1 MKNIHIILYTLLML
15 TAMACRNHAEEI
27 RPDREEGP
35 VLSFFTDAS
44 DRSTRASQEV
54 TGSLLHDLGYQTFGI
69 WTWRTAD
76 GADWRTVMDGYHVS
90 YNAKYVGEGRTEY
103 GWGYDQEAGFE
114 HQMLKYWNLSY
125 QKYQFHGYAPWV
137 GSAASTNP
145 YVSMDSNRKLLFHNV
160 SGHFATKSAV
170 TEYSDT
176 YKDQVDWLYTY
187 VERSMTGLAGGLTI
201 DRDLSV
207 YKRTD
212 ADDTNDWLY
221 IGNTDATPYKLVP
234 LRFHHLLP
242 KVVFRLKVYDSTNEE
257 LEIYQKIGLSVL
269 THEDALDHTKDTKL
283 ITKGETVDYY
293 PTFSGTEFPVSSAT
307 YVTNTTPHE
316 STEEF
321 VDNTMFPP
329 FGTPVFKSFKKSNGT
344 QTVDVSPY
352 VPDADGKPTR
362 EGWLELP
369 QKAPAFDVKLSFG
382 GVNYARTLD
391 PAINSVLPQLWEPD
405 HIYIYEIK
413 FNVSAPTLEVTSY
426 MEEWKSESGDFNL
439 SDW

>member
-1 MKNIHIILYTLLML
+1 ML
-15 TAMACRNHAEEI
+15 TAMACRDHAEEI
-27 RPDREEGP
+27 QPDREEGP

-44 DRSTRASQEV
+44 DRSTRASREE

-114 HQMLKYWNLSY
+114 HQVLKYWNLSY

-137 GSAASTNP
+137 GSAASANP

-170 TEYSDT
+170 TEYSVT
-176 YKDQVDWLYTY
+176 NKDIVDWLYTY
-187 VERSMTGLAGGLTI
+187 VERSMTGFSSPALTI
-201 DRDLSV
+201 DRDLSE

-242 KVVFRLKVYDSTNEE
+242 KVVFRLKVYDGTNED
-257 LEIYQKIGLSVL
+257 LEIYQSIGLSVQ
-269 THEDALDHTKDTKL
+269 THKDTKL

-293 PTFSGTEFPVSSAT
+293 PSFPGTEFPTEFPVSTAY

-321 VDNTMFPP
+321 VDNKGLSPLFPP
-329 FGTPVFKSFKKSNGT
+329 SDHPAFKSFKKSNGT

-352 VPDADGKPTR
+352 VTGADGKPTR

-391 PAINSVLPQLWEPD
+391 PAINTSLPQLWEPD

>member
-15 TAMACRNHAEEI
+15 TAMACRDHAEEI
-27 RPDREEGP
+27 LPDREEGP
-35 VLSFFTDAS
+35 VLAFLTDAS
-44 DRSTRASQEV
+44 DRSTRASHEV

-69 WTWRTAD
+69 WTWRTAN
-76 GADWRTVMDGYHVS
+76 GTDWKTVMEHYHVS

-114 HQMLKYWNLSY
+114 HQVLKYWNLSY
-125 QKYQFHGYAPWV
+125 KKYHFKGYAPWV
-137 GSAASTNP
+137 GSVPSATVP
-145 YVSMDSNRKLLFHNV
+145 YVSMAPDHKLLFHNV
-160 SGHFATKSAV
+160 SGHFSAHSAV
-170 TEYSDT
+170 TDT
-176 YKDQVDWLYTY
+176 DVDKVRVDWLYTN
-187 VERSMTGLAGGLTI
+187 VERSMTGITSPALSI
-201 DRDLSV
+201 DRDSCV
-207 YKRTD
+207 YDYLAPSNTD
-212 ADDTNDWLY
+212 KWLY

-242 KVVFRLKVYDSTNEE
+242 KVVFRLKVYDGTNEE
-257 LEIYQKIGLSVL
+257 LEIYQSIGLSVL

-293 PTFSGTEFPVSSAT
+293 PSFTGGTFPVSTAY
-307 YVTNTTPHE
+307 YVSGTKEENTR
-316 STEEF
+316 EF

-329 FGTPVFKSFKKSNGT
+329 FGTPAFKSFKKSNGT

-382 GVNYARTLD
+382 GVTYARTLD

-426 MEEWKSESGDFNL
+426 MEEWNSESGDFNL